1 MRRVGDI
8 AAPLVLLGILCGA
21 WEAACRLLEVPS
33 YFLPPPSEIA
43 LAMAERAPLLLG
55 SAWNTLQMALLG
67 LLFASLAGM
76 VIALVAGMHRLFE
89 KAIRPIAI
97 ALQVTPV
104 VALAPL
110 VSIWAGLDHPGR
122 AVVGLAAVVSFFPI
136 LSGAL
141 SGLKATDRDLD
152 RLFHLY
158 GAGSLQTLVRLRLP
172 SAAPM
177 IVEGHRV
184 AAGLAVIGA
193 VVGEFVAGSGA
204 TQGLAW
210 RILEAGN
217 RLRTAEMFAAVV
229 VLMLLGLI
237 VHGAMG
243 VLESRML
250 QRWRG
255 GGR

>member
-1 MRRVGDI
+1 MRRLADI
-8 AAPLVLLGILCGA
+8 AAPVALLLALCVA
-21 WEAACRLLEVPS
+21 WEASVRLLQVPT
-33 YFLPPPSEIA
+33 YFLPPPSA
-43 LAMAERAPLLLG
+43 VLLAVLERAPLLLE
-55 SAWNTLQMALLG
+55 SAWHTLQMALLG
-67 LLFASLAGM
+67 LLFASMTGM
-76 VIALVAGMHRLFE
+76 VIALIAGMHRLFE
-89 KAIRPIAI
+89 KAVRPIAI

-122 AVVGLAAVVSFFPI
+122 AVVGLAAVVAFFPI

-141 SGLKATDRDLD
+141 SGLKATDRDLE
-152 RLFHLY
+152 RLFRLY
-158 GAGSLQTLVRLRLP
+158 GAGPLQTLVRLRLP
-172 SAAPM
+172 SATPM

-229 VLMLLGLI
+229 VLMLLGLM

-243 VLESRML
+243 LLERHML
-250 QRWRG
+250 LRWRG

>member
-1 MRRVGDI
+1 MRRVADI
-8 AAPLVLLGILCGA
+8 AAPIVLLLVLCGT
-21 WEAACRLLEVPS
+21 WEASVRLLNVPP
-33 YFLPPPSEIA
+33 YFLPPPSA
-43 LAMAERAPLLLG
+43 VVLAVIERAPLLLL

-67 LLFASLAGM
+67 LFFASITGM
-76 VIALVAGMHRLFE
+76 VIALVAGLHRLFE
-89 KAIRPIAI
+89 KAFRPIAI

-122 AVVGLAAVVSFFPI
+122 AVVGLAAVVAFFPI

-141 SGLKATDRDLD
+141 SGLKATDHDLE
-152 RLFHLY
+152 RLFRLY
-158 GAGSLQTLVRLRLP
+158 GAGPLQTLVRLRLP

-243 VLESRML
+243 VLERRML
-250 QRWRG
+250 ERWRG
-255 GGR
+255 KAR

>member
-1 MRRVGDI
+1 MRRLADI
-8 AAPLVLLGILCGA
+8 AAPVVLLLVLGGV
-21 WEAACRLLEVPS
+21 WEASCRLLEVPT
-33 YFLPPPSEIA
+33 YFLPPPSTIL
-43 LAMAERAPLLLG
+43 LAVGERAPLLLG

-67 LLFASLAGM
+67 LFFASITGM
-76 VIALVAGMHRLFE
+76 VIALVAGLHRLFE
-89 KAIRPIAI
+89 KAVRPIAI

-122 AVVGLAAVVSFFPI
+122 AVVGLAAVVAFFPI

-141 SGLKATDRDLD
+141 SGLKATDRDLE
-152 RLFHLY
+152 RLFRLY
-158 GAGSLQTLVRLRLP
+158 GAGPLQTLVRLRLP

-217 RLRTAEMFAAVV
+217 RLRTAEMFAAVL
-229 VLMLLGLI
+229 VLVLLGLV

-243 VLESRML
+243 VLERRML

-255 GGR
+255 GPR